1 MSNNSLPQLITSTT
15 INVIG
20 ELTKNINNDEQFKH
34 HLHPP
39 VEFPS
44 SIEIEEK
51 EILLQNCFESDRFV
65 QFQYTVSCF
74 FWIFFGFYV
83 YLLSNITS
91 NL

>member
-1 MSNNSLPQLITSTT
+1 MSNNSLPQLITSTAL
-15 INVIG
+15 NVLG
-20 ELTKNINNDEQFKH
+20 ELVNNDNDNEQFKH

-65 QFQYTVSCF
+65 QFQYTVSWF
-74 FWIFFGFYV
+74 F
-83 YLLSNITS
+83 
-91 NL
+91 